1 MDDFFDPPVSDT
13 DDDVRLC
20 SDDGRVVVVVPNEKG
35 IKVDGVPGCGAG
47 VDRFRFPR
55 IVDEEGIV
63 FRCRSESHIPV
74 LVVLDGTNQGAPW
87 DSESS
92 THWAL
97 YRVFLFV

>member
-74 LVVLDGTNQGAPW
+74 LVLPDGTNQGAPW